1 MNSVK
6 GFPTKP
12 SKGKYRDKKR
22 DKFQEEALH
31 LEKRKIKLM
40 EERLIK
46 KAQADEEDDYMFLVS
61 LFVHKKKS
69 DDIQRLELRKE
80 FLSSLTR
87 RIQID
92 KKFFAAL

>member
-1 MNSVK
+1 MTMMNSVK

-12 SKGKYRDKKR
+12 SKGKSRDKER

-40 EERLIK
+40 EERLMK

-61 LFVHKKKS
+61 LFVHKKNRTTFK
-69 DDIQRLELRKE
+69 D
-80 FLSSLTR
+80 
-87 RIQID
+87 
-92 KKFFAAL
+92 